1 MIALVSGNIYLV
13 NVTIKVTLLEV
24 GDAVAEQSTHTHT
37 HTQST
42 HTQSTHTQSTHTHT
56 QSTHTQSTH
65 TKHTYIK
72 HTKHT
77 QAHAHTH

>member
-1 MIALVSGNIYLV
+1 MIAFVSGNIYLV

-42 HTQSTHTQSTHTHT
+42 HTQSTHT
-56 QSTHTQSTH
+56 
-65 TKHTYIK
+65 KHTYIK